1 MTFSV
6 FAGTFSFDLSL
17 GSALGSTRLIVIIL
31 ELPKTSGTFDFV
43 DIVKRLDICFSLT
56 GSIVSIVL
64 FSVGGVNWFNMLL
77 SADMGFVVK
86 DDAVGVATITDEKLK
101 LEGEQIFCPMK
112 LSIVF
117 SSFFTSTVTCLFSS
131 KFLSTLREAVGVLD
145 IVKPICGGCVWGLGG
160 SFFGSSV
167 NQVLVGGGAGVTAI
181 GANTGFGGSFTGL
194 GSCLITGFTS
204 CFTCTLTGSAFIAC
218 SLAFSSLKL
227 FS

>member
-77 SADMGFVVK
+77 S
-86 DDAVGVATITDEKLK
+86 E
-101 LEGEQIFCPMK
+101 
-112 LSIVF
+112 
-117 SSFFTSTVTCLFSS
+117 
-131 KFLSTLREAVGVLD
+131 
-145 IVKPICGGCVWGLGG
+145 
-160 SFFGSSV
+160 
-167 NQVLVGGGAGVTAI
+167 I
-181 GANTGFGGSFTGL
+181 GRAHV
-194 GSCLITGFTS
+194 
-204 CFTCTLTGSAFIAC
+204 
-218 SLAFSSLKL
+218 
-227 FS
+227 